1 MNTEL
6 QFLAG
11 GGEMGA
17 RIRAMDW
24 SRTPLGAPRQW
35 PQSLRSA
42 LSILL
47 PSKAQIAL
55 FWGDDLVT
63 LYNDAYRPVFGRK
76 HPGALGKPI
85 REAWDELWRAGLK
98 ELFDDVR
105 TTGEAF
111 WARDRLFFMERHGY
125 LEETYFDVS
134 YDPVRDESGA
144 VGGVFCIV
152 SETTGRVVGERRL
165 RTLRDLGHIAQ
176 RAQSV
181 AEVHAGAAQVL
192 GANSQDIPFALVYGL
207 APDGKSASLLG
218 RHGLEAASAAAPAVL
233 PLDGGAWP
241 LAAGLQVLDG
251 NEVAALGP
259 LHGGPWPE
267 PVCQV
272 AVVPFALPDQPP
284 LGWLVAGVSPRR
296 RSDED
301 HRDFLRLAG
310 ANIAAAVASVRHTED
325 ERQRA
330 RMLAEL
336 DRAKTTFFSNVSH
349 EFRTP
354 LTLMLGPMEDALADR
369 EQALP
374 AAQRERIEL
383 ARRSALRLQKLVNS
397 LLGFTRVEAGRARA
411 RYAPTD
417 LASCTAELASAFRSA
432 IEKAGLR
439 LAIDCPPLPQ
449 PVFVDR
455 DMWEQLV
462 LNLLSNALK
471 FTFHGEI
478 AVRLRAVDADVELQV
493 RDTGI
498 GIAPADRPYVFERFR
513 RVEGARSRTH
523 EGTGIGLALVKEL
536 ARLHGGSVAVES
548 VPDQGSTFTVRIPA
562 GRSHLP
568 IDAVTQEA
576 EPRGG
581 GWAASFVEEALRWL
595 PDPPAAFDEVAQSP
609 DEAAART
616 ARRAR
621 VVLADDN
628 ADMRAYVAR
637 LLAPAHDVEA
647 VADGEEAL
655 AAVRRRR
662 PDLVLSDIMMPRRS
676 GLELLQALRADPA
689 TAAIPFV
696 LLSARAGEDSRIEG
710 LLAGADDYLEKP
722 FGARELLA
730 RVAARLEIARL
741 RSEADAVL
749 RQREQQLR
757 FITDQ
762 VPLLILQIDA
772 QQRYRFVNA
781 AFARRIGIPAEALVG
796 RHPSEVIGQS
806 SYEVFQPLVERALA
820 GERVE
825 FEVLVPYQRMGPRW
839 MHGVYVP
846 DVAPD
851 GPVQGFVAVL
861 NDVTERRAAEEELR
875 LREERLR
882 AIVDTTP
889 ECIKLVAADG
899 TLLQMN
905 PSGLEMV
912 GAPSAEAV
920 VGHSVYALIA
930 PEHRDAFRRLNE
942 WVCRGERG
950 RLEFDIVGLRGE
962 RRRMATHAVPLRMP
976 DGRNAQLSL
985 TRDIT
990 LQREAEDL
998 LREADRRKDE
1008 FISILAHEL
1017 RNPLAPLRN
1026 ALHLLRA
1033 RRVEP
1038 AAADRLHAVMERQ
1051 TNHLVRLVD
1060 DLLEMS
1066 RINRGDF
1073 ELRQEAVDAAAV
1085 ARHAIE
1091 TSEPLIR
1098 ECGHRLDVDLPDEP
1112 LPLAGDAVRL
1122 AQVLANLLNNA
1133 ARYTDRGGRIT
1144 LRGRRHGAEAVLSVA
1159 DSGIGFDPAEGAWLF
1174 GMFTR
1179 GDRSTGL
1186 GIGLALARKLVQM
1199 HGGSIEARSEGLGR
1213 GAEFIVRLPLAA
1225 QAALEPAA
1233 AAPEP
1238 EAGAAA
1244 AIGPVKVLVVDDN
1257 HDAADTMEMLLRV
1270 LGAQVRVARD
1280 GPQALEA
1287 FMPFDPDLVLL
1298 DIGMPGMDGYEVAR
1312 ALRGRHAGHRARM
1325 VALTGWGQEAD
1336 RQRGREAG
1344 FDHHLVKPADIA
1356 AIQALLAELS
1366 GAAAA
1371 RA

>member
-1 MNTEL
+1 MINTEL

-11 GGEMGA
+11 GGEMGE

-24 SRTPLGAPRQW
+24 SRTPLGTPRKW

-111 WARDRLFFMERHGY
+111 WARDRPFFMERHGY

-152 SETTGRVVGERRL
+152 SETTGRVLGERRL

-192 GANSQDIPFALVYGL
+192 GANSEDLPFALIYGL
-207 APDGKSASLLG
+207 ADDGKSARLLG
-218 RHGLEAASAAAPAVL
+218 RHALEGNPAAAPLLL
-233 PLDGGAWP
+233 PLEGGAWP
-241 LAAGLQVLDG
+241 LPAQLQVL
-251 NEVAALGP
+251 ERSALAALEP
-259 LHGGPWPE
+259 LRGGPWPE
-267 PVCQV
+267 PVCEV

-284 LGWLVAGVSPRR
+284 LGWLVAGISPRR
-296 RSDED
+296 RIDED
-301 HRDFLRLAG
+301 QRDFLRLAG

-336 DRAKTTFFSNVSH
+336 DRAKTAFFSNVSH

-354 LTLMLGPMEDALADR
+354 LTLMLGPMDDALADR
-369 EQALP
+369 SQPLP
-374 AAQRERIEL
+374 PQQRERVEL

-411 RYAPTD
+411 RYVPTD
-417 LASCTAELASAFRSA
+417 LASCTAELASSFRSA

-449 PVFVDR
+449 PVWVDR

-478 AVRLRAVDADVELQV
+478 AVRLRAVDDGVELQV

-498 GIAPADRPYVFERFR
+498 GIAPADLPHVFERFR

-523 EGTGIGLALVKEL
+523 EGTGIGLALVQEL
-536 ARLHGGSVAVES
+536 ARLHGGSVAVDSE
-548 VPDQGSTFTVRIPA
+548 PEQGSTFTVRLPA

-568 IDAVTQEA
+568 VDAVTQEA
-576 EPRGG
+576 DARVG
-581 GWAASFVEEALRWL
+581 GWTASFVEEALRWL
-595 PDPPAAFDEVAQSP
+595 PDAPAAIADGAEPRAETAP
-609 DEAAART
+609 AAGP
-616 ARRAR
+616 RAR
-621 VVLADDN
+621 VLLADDN

-637 LLAPAHDVEA
+637 LLAPVHDVEA

-689 TAAIPFV
+689 TAAIPVV
-696 LLSARAGEDSRIEG
+696 LLSARAGEEPRIEG
-710 LLAGADDYLEKP
+710 MLAGADDYLEKP

-741 RSEADAVL
+741 REAAGAVL

-762 VPLLILQIDA
+762 VPLLIIQCDA

-781 AFARRIGIPAEALVG
+781 AFARRMGLPAEALVG
-796 RHPSEVIGQS
+796 RHPRELIGQS
-806 SYEVFQPLVERALA
+806 SYEVFQPLVDRALA

-851 GPVQGFVAVL
+851 GRVQGFVAVL
-861 NDVTERRAAEEELR
+861 NDVTERRAAEDELR

-912 GAPSAEAV
+912 GAPSAQAV
-920 VGHSVYALIA
+920 VGRSVYDLIA

-942 WVCRGERG
+942 GVCRGERG

-985 TRDIT
+985 TRDVT
-990 LQREAEDL
+990 LQREAEEL

-1026 ALHLLRA
+1026 ALHLLRT
-1033 RRVEP
+1033 RRLD
-1038 AAADRLHAVMERQ
+1038 AAAAERLHAVMERQ

-1073 ELRQEAVDAAAV
+1073 ELRQEGVDAAAV

-1098 ECGHRLDVDLPDEP
+1098 ECGHDLEVDLPGEP
-1112 LPLAGDAVRL
+1112 LPVVGDPVRL

-1133 ARYTDRGGRIT
+1133 ARYTDRGGKIT
-1144 LRGRRHGAEAVLSVA
+1144 LRARRLGAEVLFCVA
-1159 DSGIGFDPAEGAWLF
+1159 DTGIGFEPAEAARLF
-1174 GMFTR
+1174 GMFMR
-1179 GDRSTGL
+1179 GERSTGL

-1199 HGGSIEARSEGLGR
+1199 HGGSIEARSAGPGR
-1213 GAEFIVRLPLAA
+1213 GAEFVVRLPLAG
-1225 QAALEPAA
+1225 QPALEPAA
-1233 AAPEP
+1233 AQDGEAP
-1238 EAGAAA
+1238 
-1244 AIGPVKVLVVDDN
+1244 IGPVRVLVVDDN
-1257 HDAADTMEMLLRV
+1257 HDAADTLEMLLRV
-1270 LGAQVRVARD
+1270 LGAEVRVARD

-1287 FMPFDPDLVLL
+1287 FAPFDPDLVLL
-1298 DIGMPGMDGYEVAR
+1298 DIGMPGMDGYQVAR
-1312 ALRGRHAGHRARM
+1312 ALRGRHPDHRARM

-1344 FDHHLVKPADIA
+1344 FDHHLVKPAEIT
-1356 AIQALLAELS
+1356 AIQALLAALAP
-1366 GAAAA
+1366 AAAA